1 MALTTLLQH
10 CAAGDADALRQL
22 YELQAARLHG
32 IALRIT
38 RQPAMAADVVHD
50 AFVSVWQFAS
60 TFDPSRGS
68 PEVWLTSIIR
78 HRALDTV
85 RRHRREIIRA
95 WEVKQSRSTLIPIRL
110 PGLQRN
116 SEAAAL
122 YRCLEELDAEKRRL
136 IAMAF
141 LDGLTHNQL
150 AHTLAIPLGTIKSSI
165 RRGLAVLRRC
175 LES

>member
-1 MALTTLLQH
+1 MALTILLEH
-10 CAAGDADALRQL
+10 CAAGDADALRQI

-32 IALRIT
+32 VALRIV
-38 RQPAMAADVVHD
+38 RQPALAADVVHD

-60 TFDPSRGS
+60 TFDPERGS
-68 PEVWLTSIIR
+68 PEAWLTSIIR

-85 RRHRREIIRA
+85 RRHRREVTVGFEHDAEQIDTDPDPLA
-95 WEVKQSRSTLIPIRL
+95 RL
-110 PGLQRN
+110 QGS

-122 YRCLEELDAEKRRL
+122 HRCLRELDTDKRRL

-150 AHTLAIPLGTIKSSI
+150 ARTLALPLGSVKSGI
-165 RRGLAVLRRC
+165 RRGLAALRRC
-175 LES
+175 LEP

>member
-68 PEVWLTSIIR
+68 PEAWLTSIIR
-78 HRALDTV
+78 HRALDTM
-85 RRHRREIIRA
+85 RRYRREIVTGLGGEA
-95 WEVKQSRSTLIPIRL
+95 EQVGTDPDPLARL
-110 PGLQRN
+110 QHS

-122 YRCLEELDAEKRRL
+122 HRCLQELDAERRRL